1 MNLGEPGG
9 DTHEILT
16 DENEE
21 MCSPT
26 LQACANGSWKQDCSQ
41 RNSRRLENNLI
52 NRIIVPL
59 VRSFLVVL
67 VAHGY
72 NKESCCS

>member
-9 DTHEILT
+9 DTQEILT

-26 LQACANGSWKQDCSQ
+26 LQACANGSWK
-41 RNSRRLENNLI
+41 
-52 NRIIVPL
+52 
-59 VRSFLVVL
+59 
-67 VAHGY
+67 
-72 NKESCCS
+72 